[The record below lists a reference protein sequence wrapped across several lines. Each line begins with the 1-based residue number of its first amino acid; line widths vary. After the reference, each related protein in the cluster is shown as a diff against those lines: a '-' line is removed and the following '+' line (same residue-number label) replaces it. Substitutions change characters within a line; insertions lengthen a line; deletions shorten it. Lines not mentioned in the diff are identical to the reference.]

1 MRKRFQRW
9 EFDSKFIF
17 IADKG
22 VCTGPIMCSLLDDG
36 NGYIISKSLKTSTK
50 EDREWAMDQNGYTI
64 VDENFKYKSRIITVT
79 VKDKTGKSR
88 EIRQKSVVYWSRH
101 FYERDIAEHKSFL
114 EFIEKLKQK
123 PRFFPGNKGTGRQP
137 EKSLCQKTS

>member
-22 VCTGPIMCSLLDDG
+22 ICTGPIMCSLLDDG
-36 NGYIISKSLKTSTK
+36 NGYIISKSLKKSTK

-79 VKDKTGKSR
+79 VKDKAGKSR

-101 FYERDIAEHKSFL
+101 FMTGMFAEHKAFL
-114 EFIEKLKQK
+114 EFIEKLK
-123 PRFFPGNKGTGRQP
+123 
-137 EKSLCQKTS
+137 KSPDSFRVTKAQAGSLKSFCQKTS